1 MKNAAESNFVATI
14 AALKRAEEAG
24 ADDRDVRRALRDV
37 YRRVLDVMEGRVPAA
52 IAPSVLKAGAML
64 ADAIAGKQAERQ
76 EISGQVT
83 LAALVQQSLSV
94 RPGAPSLP
102 APSSPAPAVVEG
114 ETVLEAAPALPSA
127 SAPASAPAPAPARR
141 GRKPA
146 PPVVARGA
154 EAAGVV
160 VRRRGDG
167 AGGLSSSRGAGG
179 GGTPRKGDGAP
190 GEGGGSTPA
199 SAHARAAPPPPPVI
213 SNGPPPLPPSREIPE
228 GAPVD
233 TTPAENPADILEGLL

>member
-1 MKNAAESNFVATI
+1 MPSNPVTETL
-14 AALKRAEEAG
+14 AALRRAEEAG
-24 ADDRDVRRALRDV
+24 LRDRATREALRSIYARVVDV
-37 YRRVLDVMEGRVPAA
+37 LELRTPAA
-52 IAPSVLKAGAML
+52 MASSQLKAAAML
-64 ADAIAGKQAERQ
+64 ADAIAGKQTERQ

-94 RPGAPSLP
+94 RPGAPAMP
-102 APSSPAPAVVEG
+102 APSSPAPPVVEG
-114 ETVLEAAPALPSA
+114 ETVSETAPALP
-127 SAPASAPAPAPARR
+127 PAPAPAPAPTRR

-160 VRRRGDG
+160 VRRRGEG
-167 AGGLSSSRGAGG
+167 EGGSSSLRGAGG

-199 SAHARAAPPPPPVI
+199 SAHARTAPPPPPVI

-228 GAPVD
+228 GAPVN